1 MSINAGYLVAITP
14 RTISAGASD
23 LETNGMLL
31 TKSTLLPSG
40 TPAMTFASAAA
51 VAAFFGDASDEAS
64 FAQQYFTGLTNQ
76 QKAPTSLVI
85 GRRIAEEAPAWIRGG
100 ELSSDLAAFKAVTDG
115 SLSILVNGE
124 AKSVQGLDLSE
135 ATSLSEV
142 AAKVAE
148 AITGVTGSY
157 DSTLNSFTFTT
168 EQTGTDATLD
178 YASEYQAAL
187 AGTAVVGEDAVSV
200 QADGTDLSS
209 MLCLTQAAG
218 AVLSQGVA
226 SMTESASLDA
236 IRAVTANWSQFTTLW
251 EVTEQDE
258 AEAYAA
264 WADIDDDYVYVFW
277 SSDRNM
283 ESTLTQDS
291 TIAKALQD
299 KYNCVFMIYSLDF
312 STAAFALA
320 YPATIKWDATQG
332 MKVIFGKSASGLSPM
347 VTDEQVATAL
357 DDLGVSYVGQFAT
370 RNDEFIIAN
379 RGELTGSMYGFYD
392 TLIGSIW
399 LRSKLQTS
407 IMNGFA
413 TVNRAP
419 YNDVGYTMLKSW
431 CQDPITQAKNAG
443 VIDEG
448 ISLSESQKSQILQET
463 GDSEAAGDLQSK
475 GYFLQV
481 LDPGAS
487 VRAQRG
493 SPVAALYY
501 AYGGSIQKVE
511 LPVTAVL

>member
-1 MSINAGYLVAITP
+1 MSIKAGYLVAITP

-31 TKSTLLPSG
+31 TKSALLPSG
-40 TPAMTFASAAA
+40 TPAMAFASAAA
-51 VAAFFGDASDEAS
+51 VAAFFGDASDEAV

-85 GRRIAEEAPAWIRGG
+85 GRRIDEDAPAWIRGG
-100 ELSSDLAAFKAVTDG
+100 TISADLAAFKKVTDG
-115 SLSILVNGE
+115 AMKITIDGSEKTATAV
-124 AKSVQGLDLSE
+124 DLSS

-142 AAKVAE
+142 VQTIATAL
-148 AITGVTGSY
+148 TGCTGSY
-157 DSTLNSFTFTT
+157 DSTTNTFTFTSS
-168 EQTGTDATLD
+168 TDGASSTVS
-178 YASEYQAAL
+178 YAS
-187 AGTAVVGEDAVSV
+187 AGDS
-200 QADGTDLSS
+200 GTDLSA
-209 MLCLTQAAG
+209 MLCMTQDAG
-218 AVLSQGVA
+218 AVLSQGVDA
-226 SMTESASLDA
+226 MTGSATLDA

-299 KYNCVFMIYSLDF
+299 KYNCVFMIYSLEF

>member
-1 MSINAGYLVAITP
+1 MSIKAGYLVAITP

-31 TKSTLLPSG
+31 TKSALLPSG

-51 VAAFFGDASDEAS
+51 VAAFFGAASDEAL

-85 GRRIAEEAPAWIRGG
+85 GRRIDEDASAWIRGG
-100 ELSSDLAAFKAVTDG
+100 AISGDLATFKKVTDG
-115 SLSILVNGE
+115 AMKITIDGSEKTATAV
-124 AKSVQGLDLSE
+124 DLSS

-142 AAKVAE
+142 IQTIATAL
-148 AITGVTGSY
+148 TGCTGSY
-157 DSTLNSFTFTT
+157 DSTTNTFTLT
-168 EQTGTDATLD
+168 SSTDGASSTVS
-178 YASEYQAAL
+178 YAS
-187 AGTAVVGEDAVSV
+187 AGD
-200 QADGTDLSS
+200 DGTDLSA
-209 MLCLTQAAG
+209 MLCMTQAEG
-218 AVLSQGVA
+218 AVLSQGVD
-226 SMTESASLDA
+226 SMTEAATMNA
-236 IRAVTANWSQFTTLW
+236 ICAVTANWSQFTTLW
-251 EVTEQDE
+251 EVTEQSE
-258 AEAYAA
+258 AEAYSA
-264 WADIDDDYVYVFW
+264 WADVDDDFVYVFW
-277 SSDRNM
+277 SSDQNM
-283 ESTLTQDS
+283 TSSLTQNS

-299 KYNCVFMIYSLDF
+299 KYNCTFMIYTSDF

-332 MKVIFGKSASGLSPM
+332 MKVIFGKSSSGITPT

-357 DDLGVSYVGQFAT
+357 DSLGVSYVGQFAT
-370 RNDEFIIAN
+370 RNDEFTIAN
-379 RGELTGSMYGFYD
+379 RGELTGSMYGFFD

-407 IMNGFA
+407 VMNGFA

-419 YNDVGYTMLKSW
+419 YNSVGYTMLKSW
-431 CQDPITQAKNAG
+431 CQDPVAQAKDVG

-463 GDSEAAGDLQSK
+463 GNSEAAGEIQSK
-475 GYFLQV
+475 GWFLLV
-481 LDPGAS
+481 RDPGAS

-493 SPVAALYY
+493 SPIASLYY
-501 AYGGSIQKVE
+501 AYGGSIQKVD

>member
-1 MSINAGYLVAITP
+1 MSIKAGYLVAITP

-31 TKSTLLPSG
+31 TKSALLPSG
-40 TPAMTFASAAA
+40 TPAMAFASAAA
-51 VAAFFGDASDEAS
+51 VAAFFGDASDEAV

-85 GRRIAEEAPAWIRGG
+85 GRRIDEDAPAWIRGG
-100 ELSSDLAAFKAVTDG
+100 AISADLASFKKVTDG
-115 SLSILVNGE
+115 AMKITIDGAEKTATAV
-124 AKSVQGLDLSE
+124 DLSD

-142 AAKVAE
+142 IQTIATAL
-148 AITGVTGSY
+148 TGCTGSY
-157 DSTLNSFTFTT
+157 DSTTNTFTLT
-168 EQTGTDATLD
+168 SSTDGASSTVS
-178 YASEYQAAL
+178 YAS
-187 AGTAVVGEDAVSV
+187 AGD
-200 QADGTDLSS
+200 DGTDLSA
-209 MLCLTQAAG
+209 MLCMTQAEG
-218 AVLSQGVA
+218 AVLSQGVDA
-226 SMTESASLDA
+226 MTEAATLNA
-236 IRAVTANWSQFTTLW
+236 ICAVTANWAQFTTLW
-251 EVTEQDE
+251 EVTKQAE

-264 WADIDDDYVYVFW
+264 WSDIDDDYVYVFW
-277 SSDRNM
+277 SSDQNM

-332 MKVIFGKSASGLSPM
+332 MKVIFGKSASGISPT

-370 RNDEFIIAN
+370 RNDEFTIAN
-379 RGELTGSMYGFYD
+379 RGELTGSMYGFFD

-419 YNDVGYTMLKSW
+419 YNSVGYTMLKSW

-511 LPVTAVL
+511 LPVTAVI

>member
-1 MSINAGYLVAITP
+1 MSIKAGYLVAITP

-31 TKSTLLPSG
+31 TKSALLPSG
-40 TPAMTFASAAA
+40 TPAMAFASAAA
-51 VAAFFGDASDEAS
+51 VAAFFGDASDEAV

-85 GRRIAEEAPAWIRGG
+85 GRRIDEDAPAWIRGG
-100 ELSSDLAAFKAVTDG
+100 AISADLAAFKKVTDG
-115 SLSILVNGE
+115 AMKITIDGSEKTATAV
-124 AKSVQGLDLSE
+124 DLSS
-135 ATSLSEV
+135 ANSLSEV
-142 AAKVAE
+142 VQTIATAL
-148 AITGVTGSY
+148 TGCTGSY
-157 DSTLNSFTFTT
+157 DSTTNTFTFTSS
-168 EQTGTDATLD
+168 TDGASSTVS
-178 YASEYQAAL
+178 YAS
-187 AGTAVVGEDAVSV
+187 AGDS
-200 QADGTDLSS
+200 GTDLSA
-209 MLCLTQAAG
+209 MLCMTQDAG
-218 AVLSQGVA
+218 AVLSQGVDA
-226 SMTESASLDA
+226 MTEAATLEA
-236 IRAVTANWSQFTTLW
+236 IRAVTANWAQFTTLW
-251 EVTEQDE
+251 EVTEPDE

-448 ISLSESQKSQILQET
+448 LSLSESQKSQILQET
-463 GDSEAAGDLQSK
+463 GDSEAVGELQSK
-475 GYFLQV
+475 GYFLQI

>member
-1 MSINAGYLVAITP
+1 MSIKAGYLVAITP

-31 TKSTLLPSG
+31 TKSALLPSG
-40 TPAMTFASAAA
+40 TPAMAFASAAA
-51 VAAFFGDASDEAS
+51 VAAFFGDASDEAV

-76 QKAPTSLVI
+76 QKAPTSLII
-85 GRRIAEEAPAWIRGG
+85 GRRIDEDAPAWIRGG
-100 ELSSDLAAFKAVTDG
+100 AVSADLAAFKAVTDG
-115 SLSILVNGE
+115 AMKITIDGAEKTATAV
-124 AKSVQGLDLSE
+124 DLSD

-142 AAKVAE
+142 IQTIATAL
-148 AITGVTGSY
+148 TGCTGSY
-157 DSTLNSFTFTT
+157 DSTTNTFTLT
-168 EQTGTDATLD
+168 SSTDGASSTVS
-178 YASEYQAAL
+178 YAS
-187 AGTAVVGEDAVSV
+187 AGD
-200 QADGTDLSS
+200 DGTDLSA
-209 MLCLTQAAG
+209 MLCMTQAEG
-218 AVLSQGVA
+218 AVLSQGVDA
-226 SMTESASLDA
+226 MTEAATLNA
-236 IRAVTANWSQFTTLW
+236 ICAVTANWAQFTTLW
-251 EVTEQDE
+251 EVSEQAE

-277 SSDRNM
+277 SSDQNM

-332 MKVIFGKSASGLSPM
+332 MKVIFGKSASGISPT

-370 RNDEFIIAN
+370 RNDEFTIAN
-379 RGELTGSMYGFYD
+379 RGELTGSMYGFFD

-419 YNDVGYTMLKSW
+419 YNSVGYTMLKSW

-511 LPVTAVL
+511 LPVTAVI

>member
-1 MSINAGYLVAITP
+1 MSIKAGYLVAITP

-31 TKSTLLPSG
+31 TKSALLPSG
-40 TPAMTFASAAA
+40 TPAMAFASAAA
-51 VAAFFGDASDEAS
+51 VAAFFGDASDEAV

-85 GRRIAEEAPAWIRGG
+85 GRRIDEDAPAWIRGG
-100 ELSSDLAAFKAVTDG
+100 AISADLAAFKKVTDG
-115 SLSILVNGE
+115 AMKITIDGTEKTATAV
-124 AKSVQGLDLSE
+124 DLSS

-142 AAKVAE
+142 VQTIATAL
-148 AITGVTGSY
+148 TGCTGSY
-157 DSTLNSFTFTT
+157 DSTTNTFTFTSS
-168 EQTGTDATLD
+168 TDGASSTVS
-178 YASEYQAAL
+178 YAS
-187 AGTAVVGEDAVSV
+187 AGDS
-200 QADGTDLSS
+200 GTDLSA
-209 MLCLTQAAG
+209 MLCMTQAEG
-218 AVLSQGVA
+218 AVLSQGVDA
-226 SMTESASLDA
+226 MTEAATLDA
-236 IRAVTANWSQFTTLW
+236 IRAVTANWAQFTTLW

-347 VTDEQVATAL
+347 VTDDQVATAL

>member
-1 MSINAGYLVAITP
+1 MSIKAGYLVAITP

-40 TPAMTFASAAA
+40 TPAMAFASAAA
-51 VAAFFGDASDEAS
+51 VAAFFGDASDEAV

-85 GRRIAEEAPAWIRGG
+85 GRRIDEDAPAWIRGG
-100 ELSSDLAAFKAVTDG
+100 AISADLAAFKKVTDG
-115 SLSILVNGE
+115 AMKITIDGAEKTATAV
-124 AKSVQGLDLSE
+124 DLSS

-142 AAKVAE
+142 VQTIATAL
-148 AITGVTGSY
+148 TGCTGSY
-157 DSTLNSFTFTT
+157 DSTTNTFTFTSS
-168 EQTGTDATLD
+168 TDGASSTVS
-178 YASEYQAAL
+178 YAS
-187 AGTAVVGEDAVSV
+187 AGDS
-200 QADGTDLSS
+200 GTDLSA
-209 MLCLTQAAG
+209 MLCMTQAEG
-218 AVLSQGVA
+218 AVLSQGVDA
-226 SMTESASLDA
+226 MTEAATLDA
-236 IRAVTANWSQFTTLW
+236 IRAVTANWAQFTTLW
-251 EVTEQDE
+251 EATEQDE

-357 DDLGVSYVGQFAT
+357 DALGVSY
-370 RNDEFIIAN
+370 
-379 RGELTGSMYGFYD
+379 
-392 TLIGSIW
+392 
-399 LRSKLQTS
+399 
-407 IMNGFA
+407 
-413 TVNRAP
+413 VNRAP
-419 YNDVGYTMLKSW
+419 YNNVGYTMLKSW

-448 ISLSESQKSQILQET
+448 LSLSESQKSQILQET
-463 GDSEAAGDLQSK
+463 GDSEAVGELQSK
-475 GYFLQV
+475 GYFLQI

>member
-1 MSINAGYLVAITP
+1 MSIKAGYLVAITP

-31 TKSTLLPSG
+31 TKSALLPSG
-40 TPAMTFASAAA
+40 TPAMAFASAAA
-51 VAAFFGDASDEAS
+51 VAAFFGDASDEAV

-85 GRRIAEEAPAWIRGG
+85 GRRIDEDAPAWIRGG
-100 ELSSDLAAFKAVTDG
+100 AISADLAAFKKVTDG
-115 SLSILVNGE
+115 AMKITIDGSEKTATAV
-124 AKSVQGLDLSE
+124 DLSS

-142 AAKVAE
+142 VQTIATAL
-148 AITGVTGSY
+148 TGCTGSY
-157 DSTLNSFTFTT
+157 DSTTNTFTFTSS
-168 EQTGTDATLD
+168 TDGASSTVS
-178 YASEYQAAL
+178 YAS
-187 AGTAVVGEDAVSV
+187 AGD
-200 QADGTDLSS
+200 DGTDLSA
-209 MLCLTQAAG
+209 MLCMTQAEG
-218 AVLSQGVA
+218 AVLSQGVDA
-226 SMTESASLDA
+226 MTEAATLDA
-236 IRAVTANWSQFTTLW
+236 IRAVTANWAQFTTLW

-419 YNDVGYTMLKSW
+419 YNSVGYTMLKSW

-448 ISLSESQKSQILQET
+448 LSLSESQKSQILQET
-463 GDSEAAGDLQSK
+463 GDSEAVGELQSK
-475 GYFLQV
+475 GYFLQI

>member
-1 MSINAGYLVAITP
+1 MSIKAGYLVAITP

-31 TKSTLLPSG
+31 TKSALLPSG
-40 TPAMTFASAAA
+40 TPAMAFASAAA
-51 VAAFFGDASDEAS
+51 VAAFFGDASDEAV

-85 GRRIAEEAPAWIRGG
+85 GRRIDEDAPAWIRGG
-100 ELSSDLAAFKAVTDG
+100 AISADLAAFKKVTDG
-115 SLSILVNGE
+115 AMKITIDGTEKTATAV
-124 AKSVQGLDLSE
+124 DLSS

-142 AAKVAE
+142 VQTIATAL
-148 AITGVTGSY
+148 TGCTGSY
-157 DSTLNSFTFTT
+157 DSTTNTFTFTSS
-168 EQTGTDATLD
+168 TDGASSTVS
-178 YASEYQAAL
+178 YAS
-187 AGTAVVGEDAVSV
+187 AGD
-200 QADGTDLSS
+200 DGTDLSA
-209 MLCLTQAAG
+209 MLCMTQAEG
-218 AVLSQGVA
+218 AVLSQGVDA
-226 SMTESASLDA
+226 MTEAATLDA
-236 IRAVTANWSQFTTLW
+236 IRAVTANWAQFTTLW

-419 YNDVGYTMLKSW
+419 YNSVGYTMLKSW

-448 ISLSESQKSQILQET
+448 LSLSESQKSQILQET
-463 GDSEAAGDLQSK
+463 GDSEAVGELQSK
-475 GYFLQV
+475 GYFLQI

>member
-1 MSINAGYLVAITP
+1 MSIKAGYLVAITP

-31 TKSTLLPSG
+31 TKSALLPSG
-40 TPAMTFASAAA
+40 TPAMAFASAAA
-51 VAAFFGDASDEAS
+51 VAAFFGYASDEAV

-76 QKAPTSLVI
+76 QKAPTSLII
-85 GRRIAEEAPAWIRGG
+85 GRRIDEDAPAWIRGG
-100 ELSSDLAAFKAVTDG
+100 AISADLAAFKAVTDG
-115 SLSILVNGE
+115 AMKITIDGSEKTATAV
-124 AKSVQGLDLSE
+124 DLSD

-142 AAKVAE
+142 IQTIATAL
-148 AITGVTGSY
+148 TGCTGSY
-157 DSTLNSFTFTT
+157 DSTTNTFTLT
-168 EQTGTDATLD
+168 SSTDG
-178 YASEYQAAL
+178 ASSTVSFAS
-187 AGTAVVGEDAVSV
+187 AGD
-200 QADGTDLSS
+200 DGTDLSA
-209 MLCLTQAAG
+209 MLCMTQAEG
-218 AVLSQGVA
+218 AVLSQGVDA
-226 SMTESASLDA
+226 MTEAATLNA
-236 IRAVTANWSQFTTLW
+236 ICAVTANWAQFTTLW
-251 EVTEQDE
+251 EVTKQAE

-277 SSDRNM
+277 SSDQNM
-283 ESTLTQDS
+283 ESTLTQAS
-291 TIAKALQD
+291 TIAKAIQD

-419 YNDVGYTMLKSW
+419 YNNVGYTMLKSW

-511 LPVTAVL
+511 LPVTAVI

>member
-1 MSINAGYLVAITP
+1 MSIKAGYLVAITP

-31 TKSTLLPSG
+31 TKSALLPSG
-40 TPAMTFASAAA
+40 TPAMAFASAAA
-51 VAAFFGDASDEAS
+51 VAAFFGDASDEAV

-85 GRRIAEEAPAWIRGG
+85 GRRIDEDAPAWIRGG
-100 ELSSDLAAFKAVTDG
+100 AISADLASFKKVTDG
-115 SLSILVNGE
+115 AMKITIDGAEKTATAV
-124 AKSVQGLDLSE
+124 DLSD

-142 AAKVAE
+142 IQTIATAL
-148 AITGVTGSY
+148 TGCTGSY
-157 DSTLNSFTFTT
+157 DSTTNTFTLT
-168 EQTGTDATLD
+168 SSTDGASSTVS
-178 YASEYQAAL
+178 YAS
-187 AGTAVVGEDAVSV
+187 AGD
-200 QADGTDLSS
+200 DGTDLSA
-209 MLCLTQAAG
+209 MLCMTQAEG
-218 AVLSQGVA
+218 AVLSQGVDA
-226 SMTESASLDA
+226 MTEAATLNA
-236 IRAVTANWSQFTTLW
+236 ICAVTANWAQFTTLW
-251 EVTEQDE
+251 EVSEQAE

-277 SSDRNM
+277 SSDQNM

-332 MKVIFGKSASGLSPM
+332 MKVIFGKSASGISPT

-419 YNDVGYTMLKSW
+419 YNSVGYTMLKSW

>member
-1 MSINAGYLVAITP
+1 MSIKAGYLVAITP

-31 TKSTLLPSG
+31 TKSALLPSG
-40 TPAMTFASAAA
+40 TPAMAFASAAA
-51 VAAFFGDASDEAS
+51 VAAFFGDASDEAV

-85 GRRIAEEAPAWIRGG
+85 GRRIDDDAPAWIRSGAI
-100 ELSSDLAAFKAVTDG
+100 SADLAAFKKVTDG
-115 SLSILVNGE
+115 AMKITIDGSEKTATAV
-124 AKSVQGLDLSE
+124 DLSS
-135 ATSLSEV
+135 ANSLSEV
-142 AAKVAE
+142 VQTIATAL
-148 AITGVTGSY
+148 TGCTGSY
-157 DSTLNSFTFTT
+157 DSTTNTFTLT
-168 EQTGTDATLD
+168 SSTDGASSTVS
-178 YASEYQAAL
+178 YAST
-187 AGTAVVGEDAVSV
+187 GD
-200 QADGTDLSS
+200 DGTDLSA
-209 MLCLTQAAG
+209 MLCMTQAEG
-218 AVLSQGVA
+218 AVLSQGVDA
-226 SMTESASLDA
+226 MTESATLDA
-236 IRAVTANWSQFTTLW
+236 IRAVTANWAQFTTLW

-419 YNDVGYTMLKSW
+419 YNNVGYTMLKSW

-448 ISLSESQKSQILQET
+448 LSLSESQKSQILQET
-463 GDSEAAGDLQSK
+463 GDSEAVGELQSK
-475 GYFLQV
+475 GYFLQI

>member
-1 MSINAGYLVAITP
+1 MSIKAGYLVAITP

-31 TKSTLLPSG
+31 TKSALLPSG
-40 TPAMTFASAAA
+40 TPAMAFASAAA
-51 VAAFFGDASDEAS
+51 VAAFFGDASDEAV

-85 GRRIAEEAPAWIRGG
+85 GRRIDEDAPAWIRGG
-100 ELSSDLAAFKAVTDG
+100 AISTDLAAFKKVTDG
-115 SLSILVNGE
+115 AMKITIDGAEKTATAV
-124 AKSVQGLDLSE
+124 DLSS

-142 AAKVAE
+142 VQTIATAL
-148 AITGVTGSY
+148 TGCTGSY
-157 DSTLNSFTFTT
+157 DSTTNTFTFTSS
-168 EQTGTDATLD
+168 TDGASSTVS
-178 YASEYQAAL
+178 YAS
-187 AGTAVVGEDAVSV
+187 AGD
-200 QADGTDLSS
+200 DGTDLSA
-209 MLCLTQAAG
+209 MLCMTQAEG
-218 AVLSQGVA
+218 AVLSQGVDA
-226 SMTESASLDA
+226 MTEAATLDA
-236 IRAVTANWSQFTTLW
+236 IRAVTANWAQFTTLW

-370 RNDEFIIAN
+370 RNDEFTIAN

-419 YNDVGYTMLKSW
+419 YNNVGYTMLKSW

-448 ISLSESQKSQILQET
+448 LSLSESQKSQILQET
-463 GDSEAAGDLQSK
+463 GDSEAVGELQSK
-475 GYFLQV
+475 GYFLQI

>member
-1 MSINAGYLVAITP
+1 MSIKAGYLVAITP

-31 TKSTLLPSG
+31 TKSALLPSG
-40 TPAMTFASAAA
+40 TPAMAFASAAA
-51 VAAFFGDASDEAS
+51 VAAFFGDASDEAV

-85 GRRIAEEAPAWIRGG
+85 GRRIDEDAPAWIRGG
-100 ELSSDLAAFKAVTDG
+100 AITADLAAFKKVTDG
-115 SLSILVNGE
+115 AMKITIDGAEKTATAV
-124 AKSVQGLDLSE
+124 DLSS

-142 AAKVAE
+142 VQTIATAL
-148 AITGVTGSY
+148 TGCTGSY
-157 DSTLNSFTFTT
+157 DSTTNTFTFTSS
-168 EQTGTDATLD
+168 TDGASSTVS
-178 YASEYQAAL
+178 YAS
-187 AGTAVVGEDAVSV
+187 AGD
-200 QADGTDLSS
+200 DGTDLSA
-209 MLCLTQAAG
+209 MLCMTQAEG
-218 AVLSQGVA
+218 AVLSQGVDA
-226 SMTESASLDA
+226 MTEAATLDA
-236 IRAVTANWSQFTTLW
+236 IRAVTANWAQFTTLW

-419 YNDVGYTMLKSW
+419 YNSVGYTMLKSW

-448 ISLSESQKSQILQET
+448 LSLSESQKSQILQET
-463 GDSEAAGDLQSK
+463 GDSEAVGELQSK
-475 GYFLQV
+475 GYFLQI

>member
-1 MSINAGYLVAITP
+1 MSIKAGYLVAITP

-31 TKSTLLPSG
+31 TKSALLPSG
-40 TPAMTFASAAA
+40 TPAMAFASADA
-51 VAAFFGDASDEAS
+51 VAAFFGDASDEAV

-85 GRRIAEEAPAWIRGG
+85 GRRIDEDAPAWIRGG
-100 ELSSDLAAFKAVTDG
+100 AISADLVAFKKVTDG
-115 SLSILVNGE
+115 AMKITIDGAEKTATAV
-124 AKSVQGLDLSE
+124 DLSS

-142 AAKVAE
+142 VQTIATAL
-148 AITGVTGSY
+148 TGCTGSY
-157 DSTLNSFTFTT
+157 DSTTNTFTFTSS
-168 EQTGTDATLD
+168 TDGASSTVS
-178 YASEYQAAL
+178 YAS
-187 AGTAVVGEDAVSV
+187 AGDS
-200 QADGTDLSS
+200 GTDLSA
-209 MLCLTQAAG
+209 MLCMTQDAG
-218 AVLSQGVA
+218 AVLSQGVDA
-226 SMTESASLDA
+226 MTEAATLDA
-236 IRAVTANWSQFTTLW
+236 IRAVTANWAQFTTLW

>member
-1 MSINAGYLVAITP
+1 MSIKAGYLVAITP

-31 TKSTLLPSG
+31 TKSALLPSG
-40 TPAMTFASAAA
+40 TPAMAFASATA
-51 VAAFFGDASDEAS
+51 VAAFFGDASDEAV

-85 GRRIAEEAPAWIRGG
+85 GRRIDEDAPAWIRGG
-100 ELSSDLAAFKAVTDG
+100 AISADLAAFKKVTDG
-115 SLSILVNGE
+115 AMKITIDGAEKTATAV
-124 AKSVQGLDLSE
+124 DLSS
-135 ATSLSEV
+135 ANSLSEV
-142 AAKVAE
+142 VQTIATAL
-148 AITGVTGSY
+148 TGCTGSY
-157 DSTLNSFTFTT
+157 DSTTNTFTFTSS
-168 EQTGTDATLD
+168 TDGASSTVS
-178 YASEYQAAL
+178 YAS
-187 AGTAVVGEDAVSV
+187 AGD
-200 QADGTDLSS
+200 DGTDLSA
-209 MLCLTQAAG
+209 MLCMTQAEG
-218 AVLSQGVA
+218 AVLSQGVDA
-226 SMTESASLDA
+226 MTEAATLDA
-236 IRAVTANWSQFTTLW
+236 IRAVTANWAQFTTLW

-370 RNDEFIIAN
+370 RNDEFTIAN

-419 YNDVGYTMLKSW
+419 YNSVGYTMLKSW

-448 ISLSESQKSQILQET
+448 LSLSESQKSQILQET
-463 GDSEAAGDLQSK
+463 GDSEAVGELQSK
-475 GYFLQV
+475 GYFLQI

>member
-1 MSINAGYLVAITP
+1 MSIKAGYLVAITP

-31 TKSTLLPSG
+31 TKSALLPSG
-40 TPAMTFASAAA
+40 TPAMAFASAAA
-51 VAAFFGDASDEAS
+51 VAAFFGDASDEAV

-85 GRRIAEEAPAWIRGG
+85 GRRIDEDAPAWIRGG
-100 ELSSDLAAFKAVTDG
+100 AISADLTAFKKVTDG
-115 SLSILVNGE
+115 AMKITIDGAEKTATAV
-124 AKSVQGLDLSE
+124 DLSS
-135 ATSLSEV
+135 ATSLSQV
-142 AAKVAE
+142 VQTIATAL
-148 AITGVTGSY
+148 TGCTGSY
-157 DSTLNSFTFTT
+157 DSTTNTFTFTSS
-168 EQTGTDATLD
+168 TDGASSTVS
-178 YASEYQAAL
+178 YAS
-187 AGTAVVGEDAVSV
+187 AGDS
-200 QADGTDLSS
+200 GTDLSA
-209 MLCLTQAAG
+209 MLCMTQDAG
-218 AVLSQGVA
+218 AVLSQGVDA
-226 SMTESASLDA
+226 MTEAATLDA

-291 TIAKALQD
+291 TIAKALQN

-463 GDSEAAGDLQSK
+463 GDSEVAGDLQSK

>member
-1 MSINAGYLVAITP
+1 MSIKAGYLVAITP

-31 TKSTLLPSG
+31 TKSALLPSG
-40 TPAMTFASAAA
+40 TPAMAFASAAA
-51 VAAFFGDASDEAS
+51 VAAFFGDASDEAV

-85 GRRIAEEAPAWIRGG
+85 GRRIDEDAPAWIRGG
-100 ELSSDLAAFKAVTDG
+100 AISADLASFKKVTDG
-115 SLSILVNGE
+115 AMKITIDGAEKTATAV
-124 AKSVQGLDLSE
+124 DLSD

-142 AAKVAE
+142 IQTIATAL
-148 AITGVTGSY
+148 TGCTGSY
-157 DSTLNSFTFTT
+157 DSTANTFTLT
-168 EQTGTDATLD
+168 SSTDGASSTVS
-178 YASEYQAAL
+178 YAS
-187 AGTAVVGEDAVSV
+187 AGD
-200 QADGTDLSS
+200 DGTDLSA
-209 MLCLTQAAG
+209 MLCMTQAEG
-218 AVLSQGVA
+218 AVLSQGVDA
-226 SMTESASLDA
+226 MTEAATLNA
-236 IRAVTANWSQFTTLW
+236 ICAVTANWAQFTTLW
-251 EVTEQDE
+251 EVTKQAE

-277 SSDRNM
+277 SSDQNM
-283 ESTLTQDS
+283 ESTLTQAS
-291 TIAKALQD
+291 TIAKAIQD

-511 LPVTAVL
+511 LPVTAVI

>member
-1 MSINAGYLVAITP
+1 MSIKAGYLVAITP

-31 TKSTLLPSG
+31 TKSALLPSG
-40 TPAMTFASAAA
+40 TPAMAFASAAA
-51 VAAFFGDASDEAS
+51 VAAFFGDASDEAV

-85 GRRIAEEAPAWIRGG
+85 GRRIDEDAPAWIRGG
-100 ELSSDLAAFKAVTDG
+100 AISADLAAFKKVTDG
-115 SLSILVNGE
+115 AMKITIDGTEKTATAV
-124 AKSVQGLDLSE
+124 DLSS

-142 AAKVAE
+142 VQTIATAL
-148 AITGVTGSY
+148 TGCTGSY
-157 DSTLNSFTFTT
+157 DSTTNTFTLT
-168 EQTGTDATLD
+168 SSTDGASSTVS
-178 YASEYQAAL
+178 YAS
-187 AGTAVVGEDAVSV
+187 AGD
-200 QADGTDLSS
+200 DGTDLSA
-209 MLCLTQAAG
+209 MLCMTQAEG
-218 AVLSQGVA
+218 AVLSQGVDA
-226 SMTESASLDA
+226 MTEAATLDA
-236 IRAVTANWSQFTTLW
+236 IRAVTANWAQFTTLW

-419 YNDVGYTMLKSW
+419 YNSVGYTMLKSW

-448 ISLSESQKSQILQET
+448 LSLSESQKSQILQET
-463 GDSEAAGDLQSK
+463 GDSEAVGELQSK
-475 GYFLQV
+475 GYFLQI

>member
-1 MSINAGYLVAITP
+1 MSIKAGYLVAITP

-31 TKSTLLPSG
+31 TKSALLPSG
-40 TPAMTFASAAA
+40 TPAMAFASAAA
-51 VAAFFGDASDEAS
+51 VAAFFGDASDEAV

-85 GRRIAEEAPAWIRGG
+85 GRRIDEDAPAWIRGG
-100 ELSSDLAAFKAVTDG
+100 AISADLAAFKKVTDG
-115 SLSILVNGE
+115 AMKITIDGTEKTATAV
-124 AKSVQGLDLSE
+124 DLSS

-142 AAKVAE
+142 VQTIATAL
-148 AITGVTGSY
+148 TGCTGSY
-157 DSTLNSFTFTT
+157 DSTTNTFTFTSS
-168 EQTGTDATLD
+168 TDGASSTVS
-178 YASEYQAAL
+178 YAS
-187 AGTAVVGEDAVSV
+187 AGDS
-200 QADGTDLSS
+200 GTDLSA
-209 MLCLTQAAG
+209 MLCMTQAEG
-218 AVLSQGVA
+218 AVLSQGVDA
-226 SMTESASLDA
+226 MTEAATLDA
-236 IRAVTANWSQFTTLW
+236 IRAVTANWAQFTTLW

>member
-1 MSINAGYLVAITP
+1 MSIKAGYLVAITP

-31 TKSTLLPSG
+31 TKSALLPSG
-40 TPAMTFASAAA
+40 TPAMAFASAAA
-51 VAAFFGDASDEAS
+51 VAAFFGDASDEAV

-76 QKAPTSLVI
+76 QKAPTSLII
-85 GRRIAEEAPAWIRGG
+85 GRRIDEDAPAWIRGG
-100 ELSSDLAAFKAVTDG
+100 AISADLAAFKAVTDG
-115 SLSILVNGE
+115 AMKITIDGAEKTATAV
-124 AKSVQGLDLSE
+124 DLSS

-142 AAKVAE
+142 IQTIATAL
-148 AITGVTGSY
+148 TGCTGSY
-157 DSTLNSFTFTT
+157 DSTTNTFTLT
-168 EQTGTDATLD
+168 SSTDG
-178 YASEYQAAL
+178 ASSTVSFAS
-187 AGTAVVGEDAVSV
+187 AGD
-200 QADGTDLSS
+200 DGTDLSA
-209 MLCLTQAAG
+209 MLCMTQAEG
-218 AVLSQGVA
+218 AVLSQGVDA
-226 SMTESASLDA
+226 MTEAATLNA
-236 IRAVTANWSQFTTLW
+236 ICAVTANWAQFTTLW
-251 EVTEQDE
+251 EVTKQAE

-277 SSDRNM
+277 SSDQNM
-283 ESTLTQDS
+283 ESTLTQAS
-291 TIAKALQD
+291 TIAKAIQD

-419 YNDVGYTMLKSW
+419 YNDIGYTMLKSW

>member
-1 MSINAGYLVAITP
+1 MSIKAGYLVAITP

-31 TKSTLLPSG
+31 TKSALLPSG
-40 TPAMTFASAAA
+40 TPAMAFASAAA
-51 VAAFFGDASDEAS
+51 VAAFFGDASDEAV

-85 GRRIAEEAPAWIRGG
+85 GRRIDEDAPAWIRGG
-100 ELSSDLAAFKAVTDG
+100 AISADLAAFKKVTDG
-115 SLSILVNGE
+115 AMKITIDGTEKTATAV
-124 AKSVQGLDLSE
+124 DLSS

-142 AAKVAE
+142 VQTIATSL
-148 AITGVTGSY
+148 TGCTGSY
-157 DSTLNSFTFTT
+157 DSTTNTFTFTSS
-168 EQTGTDATLD
+168 TDGASSTVS
-178 YASEYQAAL
+178 YAS
-187 AGTAVVGEDAVSV
+187 AGDS
-200 QADGTDLSS
+200 GTDLSA
-209 MLCLTQAAG
+209 MLCMTQAEG
-218 AVLSQGVA
+218 AVLSQGVDA
-226 SMTESASLDA
+226 MTEAATLDA
-236 IRAVTANWSQFTTLW
+236 IRAVTANWAQFTTLW

-448 ISLSESQKSQILQET
+448 LSLSESQKSQILQET
-463 GDSEAAGDLQSK
+463 GDSEAVGELQSK
-475 GYFLQV
+475 GYFLQI

>member
-1 MSINAGYLVAITP
+1 MSIKAGYLVAITP

-31 TKSTLLPSG
+31 TKSALLPSG
-40 TPAMTFASAAA
+40 TPAMAFASAAS
-51 VAAFFGDASDEAS
+51 VAAFFGDASDEAV

-85 GRRIAEEAPAWIRGG
+85 GRRIDEDAPAWIRGG
-100 ELSSDLAAFKAVTDG
+100 AISADLAAFKKVTDG
-115 SLSILVNGE
+115 AMKITIDGSEKTATAV
-124 AKSVQGLDLSE
+124 DLSS
-135 ATSLSEV
+135 ANSLSEV
-142 AAKVAE
+142 VQTIATAL
-148 AITGVTGSY
+148 TGCTGSY
-157 DSTLNSFTFTT
+157 DSTTNTFTFTSS
-168 EQTGTDATLD
+168 TDGASSTVG
-178 YASEYQAAL
+178 YAS
-187 AGTAVVGEDAVSV
+187 AGDS
-200 QADGTDLSS
+200 GTDLSA
-209 MLCLTQAAG
+209 MLCMTQDAG
-218 AVLSQGVA
+218 AVLSQGVDA
-226 SMTESASLDA
+226 MTEAATLDA
-236 IRAVTANWSQFTTLW
+236 IRAVTANWAQFTTLW

-332 MKVIFGKSASGLSPM
+332 MKVVFGKSASGLSPM

-448 ISLSESQKSQILQET
+448 LSLSESQKSQILQET
-463 GDSEAAGDLQSK
+463 GDSEAVGELQSK
-475 GYFLQV
+475 GYFLQI

>member
-1 MSINAGYLVAITP
+1 MSIKAGYLVAITP

-31 TKSTLLPSG
+31 TKSALLPSG
-40 TPAMTFASAAA
+40 TPAMAFASAAA
-51 VAAFFGDASDEAS
+51 VAAFFGDASDEAV

-85 GRRIAEEAPAWIRGG
+85 GRRIDEDAPAWIRGG
-100 ELSSDLAAFKAVTDG
+100 AISADLAAFKKVTDG
-115 SLSILVNGE
+115 AMKITIDGAEKTATAV
-124 AKSVQGLDLSE
+124 DLSS

-142 AAKVAE
+142 VQTIATAL
-148 AITGVTGSY
+148 TGCTGSY
-157 DSTLNSFTFTT
+157 DSTTNTFTFTSS
-168 EQTGTDATLD
+168 TDGASSTVS
-178 YASEYQAAL
+178 YAS
-187 AGTAVVGEDAVSV
+187 AGDS
-200 QADGTDLSS
+200 GTDLSA
-209 MLCLTQAAG
+209 MLCMTQAEG
-218 AVLSQGVA
+218 AVLSQGVDA
-226 SMTESASLDA
+226 MTEAATLDA
-236 IRAVTANWSQFTTLW
+236 IRAVTANWAQFTTLW

-448 ISLSESQKSQILQET
+448 LSLSESQKSQILQET
-463 GDSEAAGDLQSK
+463 GDSEAVGELQSK
-475 GYFLQV
+475 GYFLQI

>member
-1 MSINAGYLVAITP
+1 MSIKAGYLVAITP

-31 TKSTLLPSG
+31 TKSALLPSG
-40 TPAMTFASAAA
+40 TPAMAFASAAA
-51 VAAFFGDASDEAS
+51 VAAFFGDASDEAV

-85 GRRIAEEAPAWIRGG
+85 GRRIDGDAPAWIRGG
-100 ELSSDLAAFKAVTDG
+100 AISADLAAFKKVTDG
-115 SLSILVNGE
+115 AMKITIDGTEKKATAV
-124 AKSVQGLDLSE
+124 DLSS

-142 AAKVAE
+142 VQTIATAL
-148 AITGVTGSY
+148 TGCTGSY
-157 DSTLNSFTFTT
+157 DSTTNTFTFTSS
-168 EQTGTDATLD
+168 TDGASSTVS
-178 YASEYQAAL
+178 YAS
-187 AGTAVVGEDAVSV
+187 AGDS
-200 QADGTDLSS
+200 GTDLSA
-209 MLCLTQAAG
+209 MLCMTQAEG
-218 AVLSQGVA
+218 AVLSQGVDA
-226 SMTESASLDA
+226 MTEAATLDA
-236 IRAVTANWSQFTTLW
+236 IRAVTANWAQFTTLW

-419 YNDVGYTMLKSW
+419 YNNVGYTMLKSW

-448 ISLSESQKSQILQET
+448 LSLSESQKSQILQET
-463 GDSEAAGDLQSK
+463 GDSEAVGELQSK
-475 GYFLQV
+475 GYFLQI

>member
-1 MSINAGYLVAITP
+1 MSIKAGYLVAITP

-31 TKSTLLPSG
+31 TKSSLLPSG
-40 TPAMTFASAAA
+40 TPAMAFASAAA
-51 VAAFFGDASDEAS
+51 VAAFFGDASDEAV

-85 GRRIAEEAPAWIRGG
+85 GRRIDEDAPAWIRGG
-100 ELSSDLAAFKAVTDG
+100 AISADLAAFKKVTDG
-115 SLSILVNGE
+115 AMKITIDGTEKTATAV
-124 AKSVQGLDLSE
+124 DLSS

-142 AAKVAE
+142 VQTIATSL
-148 AITGVTGSY
+148 TGCTGSY
-157 DSTLNSFTFTT
+157 DSTTNTFTFTSS
-168 EQTGTDATLD
+168 TDGASSTVS
-178 YASEYQAAL
+178 YAS
-187 AGTAVVGEDAVSV
+187 AGDS
-200 QADGTDLSS
+200 GTDLSA
-209 MLCLTQAAG
+209 MLCMTQAEG
-218 AVLSQGVA
+218 AVLSQGVDA
-226 SMTESASLDA
+226 MTEAATLDA
-236 IRAVTANWSQFTTLW
+236 IRAVTANWAQFTTLW

-448 ISLSESQKSQILQET
+448 LSLSESQKSQILQET
-463 GDSEAAGDLQSK
+463 GDSEAVGELQSK
-475 GYFLQV
+475 GYFLQI